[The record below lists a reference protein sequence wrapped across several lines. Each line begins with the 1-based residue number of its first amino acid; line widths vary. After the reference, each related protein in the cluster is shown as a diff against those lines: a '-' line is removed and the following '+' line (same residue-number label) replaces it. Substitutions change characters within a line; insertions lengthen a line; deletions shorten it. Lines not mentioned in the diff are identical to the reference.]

1 MLSEVG
7 PVVLVGA
14 GKMGMAMA
22 DGWLDAGLSP
32 DRLILVDPNPSSAVR
47 NKASTVGLTVYQ
59 SVPNKDAQVILLAVK
74 PQVADEVLA
83 SIKPAIGD
91 QTVLISVMAG
101 ISISK
106 MEKLSGCAKVIR
118 AMPNTPAQIGKGIT
132 GVFSNKAVDPQ
143 DRMVADNLLEA
154 SGDVVWLNEE
164 DDINKVTGVAGSGPA
179 YVFHMV
185 EALAEAA
192 EANGM
197 TPEMAMR
204 FARQT
209 IVGAASLLEYDSQ
222 TSAAQLRENV
232 TSPNGTTYAGLQV
245 LMAEDGLVPLMEKTV
260 KAATARAREL
270 GEDE

>member
-1 MLSEVG
+1 MLAEVG

-22 DGWLDAGLSP
+22 DGWLEAGLSP

-47 NKASTVGLTVYQ
+47 NKASTVGLTIYQ
-59 SVPNKDAQVILLAVK
+59 AVPDKHAQVIVLAVK
-74 PQVADEVLA
+74 PQVADAVL
-83 SIKPAIGD
+83 SSVKPSVGPD
-91 QTVLISVMAG
+91 TVLISVMAG
-101 ISISK
+101 ISIAK
-106 MEKLSGCAKVIR
+106 MEQLSGCAKIIR

-143 DRMVADNLLEA
+143 DRMIADNLLEA

-197 TPEMAMR
+197 TPDMAMR

-209 IVGAASLLEYDSQ
+209 IVGAAALLEYDTQS
-222 TSAAQLRENV
+222 SAAQLRENV

-245 LMAEDGLVPLMEKTV
+245 LMADNGLVPLMEKTV
-260 KAATARAREL
+260 RAATERAREL